1 MDFTSK
7 YCVASVYTSSVMN
20 HTPLTLFAIA
30 SCFLKLGI
38 QGFGG
43 LGAVLALLA
52 RDLVE
57 RRGWLNASDLTEAL
71 TYTKL
76 LPGST
81 IVQMVAYLGWKLRGV
96 LGGLIATIAFLLP
109 AFLVM
114 LSLAISYRFLAQSAI
129 VPSTLVGLTAAVVGL
144 LLLTIWTLGRKNI
157 TSIGNLVVALMA
169 LMASV
174 YFEINPAVIVIVAGF
189 WGVLTEARKRPQ

>member
-1 MDFTSK
+1 
-7 YCVASVYTSSVMN
+7 MN